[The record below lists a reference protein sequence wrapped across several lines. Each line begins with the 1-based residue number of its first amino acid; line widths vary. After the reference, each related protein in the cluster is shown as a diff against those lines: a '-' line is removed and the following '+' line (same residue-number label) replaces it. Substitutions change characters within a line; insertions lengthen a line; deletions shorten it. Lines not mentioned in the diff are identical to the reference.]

1 MPLIIGIFIIPLI
14 ILIINKSNLVT
25 TKKETPNNAKYIINI
40 NLHNI
45 YCILF

>member
-25 TKKETPNNAKYIINI
+25 TKRNTK
-40 NLHNI
+40 
-45 YCILF
+45 